1 MLVLL
6 GWVLYGPSL
15 LCPFLWDEYGLILDN
30 AAKGA
35 FEWRHLPALFSH
47 RYFHIPGA
55 PDLRVHLSYYR
66 PVTVLFHALS
76 YHAFGPVPLGYRLE
90 SLLLHVGNTVLLFLL
105 FDAFFSRR
113 PFGPD
118 RSVALVTA
126 TLLFFVHP
134 RNVESVCIIANQTG
148 LLCSFFTLL
157 SLLCWTRI
165 LAGSRRLALL
175 YTASLF
181 SLLLAML
188 SKESGYVVPLL
199 AGLFFL
205 LFRPRGR
212 RNLAWLPAGFFLVL
226 CVPLAARHSF
236 LEGPSIG
243 AGLLDVFSG
252 QASILPHLG
261 SVLALLLH
269 QLNEWFFPVGIH
281 LFQYPF
287 SPEKMTLREAAP
299 PVFVLGGLLWLL
311 RRDRRLV
318 LLGFGLFLI
327 AYLPSSNFIPMGKLP
342 GGGLK
347 TGAHHLYLA
356 QAGLALLAGSA
367 LFLPARWL
375 ADRGSPHRGRLIS
388 GSLAVILMLLLC
400 RQTFAF
406 SGRFRSAD
414 LFYRGVLER
423 NPVYAGAWQN
433 YGWHKLYL
441 DRRADDAERILL
453 DGLERMVS
461 EGDTRGQRKLVWN
474 LLHLYLASGRV
485 QEACTLLQCV
495 RGAWLEDPVGND
507 HFWTLVEAA
516 ENGEEGP
523 NSTWNGE

>member
-1 MLVLL
+1 MLLFL
-6 GWVLYGPSL
+6 GGVLYGPSL

-47 RYFHIPGA
+47 RYFHIPGT
-55 PDLRVHLSYYR
+55 PDLRVHFSYYR
-66 PVTVLFHALS
+66 PVTLLFHALS
-76 YHAFGPVPLGYRLE
+76 YQAFGPVPFVYRLE

-105 FDAFFSRR
+105 FDAFFSSR

-118 RSVALVTA
+118 RSAALVSA
-126 TLLFFVHP
+126 ALLFFVHP

-165 LAGSRRLALL
+165 LAGSRRVALL
-175 YTASLF
+175 YTVSLF

-188 SKESGYVVPLL
+188 SKESGYVGPLL

-212 RNLAWLPAGFFLVL
+212 RNLAWMLAGFFLAL

-243 AGLLDVFSG
+243 AGLADVCSSW
-252 QASILPHLG
+252 ASILSHLG

-287 SPEKMTLREAAP
+287 SPEEMTLPEAARP
-299 PVFVLGGLLWLL
+299 LFLLGGLVGFL
-311 RRDRRLV
+311 RRDRRLL
-318 LLGFGLFLI
+318 LLGLGLFLV
-327 AYLPSSNFIPMGKLP
+327 AYLPSSNLVPMGKLP

-347 TGAHHLYLA
+347 TGAHHLYLP
-356 QAGLALLAGSA
+356 QAGLALLVGAA

-375 ADRGSPHRGRLIS
+375 AERGSPRRGRLIS

-414 LFYRGVLER
+414 LFYQGVLER
-423 NPVYAGAWQN
+423 NPLYSGAWQN

-441 DRRADDAERILL
+441 DGKPDDAERILL

-461 EGDTRGQRKLVWN
+461 EGDRRGQRKLVWN
-474 LLHLYLASGRV
+474 LLHLYLANDRA

-495 RGAWLEDPVGND
+495 TEAWLEDPVGN
-507 HFWTLVEAA
+507 HYFWTLVEAA
-516 ENGEEGP
+516 GKREEGP
-523 NSTWNGE
+523 KMSWHGE